1 MDDSSKN
8 IVKFVAA
15 LTGAILLLMAAWYF
29 AKARENSD
37 AAAAAA
43 TEASALAKEAKEKAD
58 KAEQV
63 AAEAAEAAAAE
74 ENANAES
81 EAIEEE
87 IPMITGSPTADM
99 LNGPSPEP
107 AQASAPEPT
116 EGPEQETDQ

>member
-58 KAEQV
+58 KAEQAKLLYQRSFHFV
-63 AAEAAEAAAAE
+63 
-74 ENANAES
+74 
-81 EAIEEE
+81 
-87 IPMITGSPTADM
+87 PPVQKT
-99 LNGPSPEP
+99 
-107 AQASAPEPT
+107 QC
-116 EGPEQETDQ
+116 

>member
-29 AKARENSD
+29 AKARENSE

-43 TEASALAKEAKEKAD
+43 TEASALAKEAKEKAY
-58 KAEQV
+58 KAEQA

-81 EAIEEE
+81 EEIEEE

-99 LNGPSPEP
+99 LKGPSEQPEGAPDPEP
-107 AQASAPEPT
+107 GT
-116 EGPEQETDQ
+116 ELVN